1 MRSGPVTGPVRMR
14 VRRYLPDGNPLRR
27 GTDRVESLAVLAFLI
42 LSVLSLGAAFAVGAA
57 VYRGGLAEEHSGRW
71 VTATVTRDAPAAT
84 WVAVEGTAARLRTG
98 VAWTTADG
106 RTVVGQAPVP
116 SAAKAGTPVRIWLD
130 HEGRPG
136 DGPRSRIDTVADGVA
151 SGTATAALSLT
162 MLLACL
168 ALVRRRLDHH
178 RYAAWDAGWLAM
190 NRRRKPKDA

>member
-1 MRSGPVTGPVRMR
+1 MRSGPVTMR

-27 GTDRVESLAVLAFLI
+27 RTDRVESAVVLTFLILAVL
-42 LSVLSLGAAFAVGAA
+42 SLVAAFAVGAA
-57 VYRGGLAEEHSGRW
+57 VYRGGVAEERSGRW

-98 VAWTTADG
+98 VAWTAPDG
-106 RTVVGQAPVP
+106 RTVTGQAPVP

-130 HEGRPG
+130 RDGRPG

-162 MLLACL
+162 ALLACL

-190 NRRRKPKDA
+190 NRRRKPEDA

>member
-1 MRSGPVTGPVRMR
+1 MRSGPVTMR
-14 VRRYLPDGNPLRR
+14 VRRYLPNGNPLRR
-27 GTDRVESLAVLAFLI
+27 GTDRVESAAVLAFLI
-42 LSVLSLGAAFAVGAA
+42 LAVLSLVAAFAVGAA

-98 VAWTTADG
+98 VAWTAPDG
-106 RTVVGQAPVP
+106 HTVTGQAPVP

-130 HEGRPG
+130 HDGKPG

-162 MLLACL
+162 ALLACL

-190 NRRRKPKDA
+190 NRRRKPEDA